1 MPTPD
6 ADLLTV
12 LDEASWASF
21 AAFSEHA
28 GGRTE
33 WRDGMLLVI
42 GPHPSPI
49 IVNTAFR
56 TESTIPPGEALI
68 RTIERYRDL
77 GHAFSLIT
85 RAHADADLERAA
97 ADAGWRRALTFPG
110 MVVEEP
116 LPEREPRP
124 GAALRRANPR
134 RDLESAVRILLD
146 GFAEDSA
153 DERDLIDRIFRAP
166 AQLRGSTVASFI
178 ASQDGVDGAFALV
191 IKVGETAVVGWVAT
205 VPELRR
211 RGLGDLVTRAA
222 TNAGFELGAKV
233 VALKAS
239 PMGLPV
245 YERMGYREVTR
256 YGLYLPPVST
266 RTPATH
272 HPTG

>member
-1 MPTPD
+1 MAIPD

-56 TESTIPPGEALI
+56 TEATVAPEVALT
-68 RTIERYRDL
+68 RTIERYRAL

-85 RAHADADLERAA
+85 RGHADEDLEQAA

-110 MVVEEP
+110 MVVEAP
-116 LPEREPRP
+116 LPDRAPRP
-124 GAALRRANPR
+124 GAVLRRVDPR
-134 RDLESAVRILLD
+134 RDLESAIRILRD
-146 GFAEDSA
+146 GFAEDGA
-153 DERDLIDRIFRAP
+153 DERELIDQIFRAP
-166 AQLRGSTVASFI
+166 AQLRAPTVASFI

-191 IKVGETAVVGWVAT
+191 IKVGRAAVVGWVAT

-222 TNAGFELGAKV
+222 TNTGFALGATV

-266 RTPATH
+266 RAPVPQ